1 MHAGPKL
8 ARQRGGGEGD
18 QHSEHVQHLLEAQWR
33 GLKTGNHNVLLHAAH
48 AVHAEREDEEDETQ
62 VAVGLR
68 ADLLV
73 VVHELENWG

>member
-48 AVHAEREDEEDETQ
+48 AVHAEREEEQNETEG
-62 VAVGLR
+62 AVGLL
-68 ADLLV
+68 ADSLLLR
-73 VVHELENWG
+73 HHLEHYP